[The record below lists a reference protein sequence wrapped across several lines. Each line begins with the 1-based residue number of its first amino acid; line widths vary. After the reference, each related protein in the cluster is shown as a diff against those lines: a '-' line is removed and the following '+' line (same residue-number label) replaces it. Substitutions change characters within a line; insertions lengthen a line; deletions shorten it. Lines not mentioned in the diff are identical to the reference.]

1 MQGDTAGG
9 YTNTLQSRCEL
20 GSSSPDVIFEFTPKK
35 DVLVTLSLCSLSLFD
50 SALYVLE
57 NGKEKWCNDDGEEGS
72 GCGESSEL
80 RNVPFKEGQTYHIVV
95 DGYNGA
101 MGRFQLR
108 VRESGDQWVTSFGG
122 QERDP
127 KVSAF
132 DGAGAP
138 RDTFVPRDTYVP
150 QVSPNLIDPPPFDPD
165 HRSKS
170 DQIRIDCGLIL
181 TFFFLS
187 LFLLQD
193 TYRSEAGD
201 GIPGDTFA
209 YEGKAKGQD
218 QNATLTPLS
227 EISEIQSTK
236 APEEE

>member
-1 MQGDTAGG
+1 
-9 YTNTLQSRCEL
+9 
-20 GSSSPDVIFEFTPKK
+20 
-35 DVLVTLSLCSLSLFD
+35 VLPLSLFD

-150 QVSPNLIDPPPFDPD
+150 Q
-165 HRSKS
+165 
-170 DQIRIDCGLIL
+170 
-181 TFFFLS
+181 
-187 LFLLQD
+187 D

-236 APEEE
+236 APEEEYEGTALEASLSVLEEERDHRTQTQVVDRLFQVMDSRRSERQVSPSPSSSPLASPQLSSASPSLVRSLASLSALIAFLFLLL

>member
-1 MQGDTAGG
+1 M
-9 YTNTLQSRCEL
+9 
-20 GSSSPDVIFEFTPKK
+20 IFEFTPKK

-50 SALYVLE
+50 SALYILE

-122 QERDP
+122 QEREP
-127 KVSAF
+127 MVSAF
-132 DGAGAP
+132 DGAEVP

-150 QVSPNLIDPPPFDPD
+150 QVSPNLFDPSPL
-165 HRSKS
+165 RSKITIKS
-170 DQIRIDCGLIL
+170 DQIRSD
-181 TFFFLS
+181 
-187 LFLLQD
+187 
-193 TYRSEAGD
+193 
-201 GIPGDTFA
+201 
-209 YEGKAKGQD
+209 
-218 QNATLTPLS
+218 
-227 EISEIQSTK
+227 
-236 APEEE
+236 